1 MIIGIPK
8 EIMHDEARVAATP
21 ETVGKFVKDG
31 FEVLVERHAGDGAL
45 YHDEDYIQA
54 GAKIVDNPQEIYDR
68 AEMIL
73 KVKEPLMNEPLH
85 KHEVDMMHKGQVLIT
100 FIHPASP
107 VNHEMVKALSAK
119 GVTAITLDGIPRI
132 SRAQSMDALTSMSTC
147 AGYKG
152 ILMAADRLTTFV
164 PQMFTAV
171 GQIKPAK
178 VMVIGV
184 GVAGLQA
191 LATAKRLGAI
201 TYAADI
207 RPMASEN
214 AMSLGAKVV
223 DTTVPPELAIAEG
236 GYANRLPADVLIQ
249 EQEALKATIQEMD
262 IVLRPHPRQDR
273 PDHHH
278 GRDGE
283 GHEEGFRHRG
293 HLHRPGRQLRT
304 YSEGR
309 HRDQVRRDADGGEE
323 HPRPPADE
331 LHLDVLQQPLQP
343 RELPGQGRQ
352 VRPRP
357 QRRDHPEVA
366 GVHRRPAG
374 PSGRPRGHGLMIH
387 PLILIA
393 VFLVSAVLGYF
404 IIRTVPSLLHT
415 PLMSGMNALSGVT
428 IVGAIVAT
436 GVAFLAGDGLWAQLA
451 GGLAIVLAAVNVF
464 GGFGVTHRMLKM
476 FDKKK
481 K

>member
-21 ETVGKFVKDG
+21 ETVAKFVNDG
-31 FEVLVERHAGDGAL
+31 FEVLVEKSAGDGAL
-45 YHDEDYIQA
+45 YHDEDYLKA
-54 GAKIVDNPQEIYDR
+54 GAKMLENPVDIYDR

-73 KVKEPLMNEPLH
+73 KVKEPLFNEQIG
-85 KHEVDMMHKGQVLIT
+85 KHEVEMMHPGQVLIT

-107 VNHEMVKALSAK
+107 VNHEMVKRLTK
-119 GVTAITLDGIPRI
+119 QGVTAITLDGIPRI
-132 SRAQSMDALTSMSTC
+132 SRAQNMDALTSMSTC

-152 ILMAADRLTTFV
+152 ILMAANHLTTFM

-214 AMSLGAKVV
+214 AGSLGAKVV

-262 IVLRPHPRQDR
+262 IVFCSALIPGKVAPIIITEEMVKGMKRGSVIVDISIDQGGNCELTPKGGMETKYGVTLMGVKNIPGLLPTSSTWMFSNNLYNLVKYLVKDGKVVLDR
-273 PDHHH
+273 TDEVIAKSLVCI
-278 GRDGE
+278 DGE
-283 GHEEGFRHRG
+283 LVHAG
-293 HLHRPGRQLRT
+293 
-304 YSEGR
+304 
-309 HRDQVRRDADGGEE
+309 A
-323 HPRPPADE
+323 
-331 LHLDVLQQPLQP
+331 
-343 RELPGQGRQ
+343 REAMG
-352 VRPRP
+352 
-357 QRRDHPEVA
+357 
-366 GVHRRPAG
+366 
-374 PSGRPRGHGLMIH
+374 I
-387 PLILIA
+387 
-393 VFLVSAVLGYF
+393 
-404 IIRTVPSLLHT
+404 
-415 PLMSGMNALSGVT
+415 
-428 IVGAIVAT
+428 
-436 GVAFLAGDGLWAQLA
+436 
-451 GGLAIVLAAVNVF
+451 
-464 GGFGVTHRMLKM
+464 
-476 FDKKK
+476 
-481 K
+481 